1 MAIVTNVN
9 SKLVEKVSATERQS
23 WENAQHSR
31 IGTLEVVGI
40 PTSVRNN
47 VLDQKVCDA
56 F

>member
-31 IGTLEVVGI
+31 RGTLEVVGI
-40 PTSVRNN
+40 PSSVRNN